1 MHSIRLAAGAAALL
15 WCAAACGE
23 VRGIY
28 WDPEVNG
35 EGWTFDAQDDV
46 VAITWYRYE
55 EGEPAFRTIL
65 ANTEY
70 TTIFNGDGTATV
82 RQELSGRVYRTA
94 NGETLDVGPFSGV
107 FLDDYGVISGT
118 VDAAGVQRELEPF
131 VYAYAAPAERFRGLW
146 TFSYEAQPALESG
159 EGVAGTVAYARFLPE
174 TGYFDDGTP
183 FRDFVLSDGRSG
195 YLFYYPEDGGTYGSI
210 FNADAS
216 FISFA
221 WAGIRE
227 HNIGSSALF
236 TQDITQVTPYGLLTA
251 TSITQSDKE
260 APERLASLGFP
271 DLLAKRGVHLTDA
284 QRHASRRAAL
294 LLRKSMLPH

>member
-1 MHSIRLAAGAAALL
+1 MAAAAAALL
-15 WCAAACGE
+15 WCAAAFAE

-28 WDPEVNG
+28 WDPDVNG

-55 EGEPAFRTIL
+55 DGEPAFRTIL
-65 ANTEY
+65 ASTEY
-70 TTIFNGDGTATV
+70 ATIVNGDGTATV

-94 NGETLDVGPFSGV
+94 NGETVDVGAFSGV
-107 FLDDYGVISGT
+107 FFDDYGVVSGT
-118 VDAAGVQRELEPF
+118 VDAAGVQRDLEPF

-146 TFSYEAQPALESG
+146 TFSYESQPAFEGG
-159 EGVAGTVAYARFLPE
+159 EGVTGTAAYARFLPE

-195 YLFYYPEDGGTYGSI
+195 YLFYYPDDGGTYGSI

-216 FISFA
+216 FIAFS
-221 WAGIRE
+221 WPGIRE
-227 HNIGSSALF
+227 SNIGGAALF
-236 TQDITQVTPYGLLTA
+236 TQDVAQVTPYGLMTA

-271 DLLAKRGVHLTDA
+271 DLLAKRVVHVTDA
-284 QRHASRRAAL
+284 QRHASRQAAL
-294 LLRKSMLPH
+294 QLRKSLHPR